1 MKVTQAQILGTT
13 FGFLA
18 MGGDAMPKLGYKHF
32 MVPILLAAL
41 LLTGSC
47 VTTEQKTSQNEINAF
62 FVAAKETNYLG
73 VECFSA
79 KQMDLSGYAH
89 LTGTRYPPTQSVDL
103 LSAPPSRPHQVFAV
117 LETPLASASTADADT
132 LRDLK
137 LKARSIGADA
147 VVLCR
152 PSEVGGLAGP
162 QNSTKMIA
170 LAIKYRLED
179 LSNQTKYH

>member
-1 MKVTQAQILGTT
+1 ML
-13 FGFLA
+13 
-18 MGGDAMPKLGYKHF
+18 KLRYKHF
-32 MVPILLAAL
+32 TVPMLLAAL

-47 VTTEQKTSQNEINAF
+47 VTTEQKTSQDEINAF

-73 VECFSA
+73 VQCYSA

-117 LETPLASASTADADT
+117 LETPLASANTADAAK

-137 LKARSIGADA
+137 LKAQSIGADA

-152 PSEVGGLAGP
+152 PSEVGALAGP
-162 QNSTKMIA
+162 QNSSKMIA